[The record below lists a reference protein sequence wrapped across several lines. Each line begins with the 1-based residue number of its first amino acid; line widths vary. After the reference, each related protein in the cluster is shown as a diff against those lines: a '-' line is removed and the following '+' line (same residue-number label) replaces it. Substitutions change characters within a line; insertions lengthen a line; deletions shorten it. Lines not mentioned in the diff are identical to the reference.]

1 MLTASPT
8 DRSDSSS
15 GPDAAVSLNV
25 LLLPISAQAFRYLS
39 GTLRFLSSSRFPESL
54 MRRGVNKNVRSG

>member
-15 GPDAAVSLNV
+15 GPDVAVSLNV
-25 LLLPISAQAFRYLS
+25 LLLPISAQAFRYL
-39 GTLRFLSSSRFPESL
+39 GGALRFLSSRRFPESL